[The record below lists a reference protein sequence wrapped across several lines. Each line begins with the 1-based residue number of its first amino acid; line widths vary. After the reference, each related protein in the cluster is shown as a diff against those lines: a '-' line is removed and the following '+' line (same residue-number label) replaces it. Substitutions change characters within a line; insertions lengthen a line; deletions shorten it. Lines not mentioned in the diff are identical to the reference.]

1 MSIPISLPIPIPIL
15 TNINTD
21 QYQYPAMP
29 IHPIA
34 NRIGMGSIGIV
45 TALGEG
51 QSQVEGVRVKW
62 SS

>member
-1 MSIPISLPIPIPIL
+1 MLIPMPIPIL

-34 NRIGMGSIGIV
+34 NRIGMGDIGIV

-51 QSQVEGVRVKW
+51 QGQVEGVRVKW
-62 SS
+62 TS